1 MTHFES
7 TGTLY
12 SVKTIADAQIWATQL
27 LTKAGVERAAR
38 ESEILLADCMRADRI
53 YLMARPE
60 RVMDRES
67 WEQFQGWV
75 ERRAQREPL
84 AYITGKRWFYGLEL
98 TVAPGA
104 LIPRPETELL
114 VECFLN
120 WQSTKPFP
128 LVHNGN
134 LTEGVHQETP
144 CLLDA
149 GTGSGCIAIACL
161 LNAPR
166 WQGIGIDSSSDALEI
181 ARLNRERYGLSKRLE
196 LQCASWL
203 ETIEPHSIDALLSNP
218 PYVRYEEWETLEP
231 EVRDWEP
238 LDALVADRQDPLRAY
253 RELIEGAKHA
263 LKPEG
268 LIAFEVGVSTA
279 QEVAQIMAAR
289 GFTLQ
294 VEHDLQGLPRVIWS
308 IAI

>member
-1 MTHFES
+1 M
-7 TGTLY
+7 
-12 SVKTIADAQIWATQL
+12 KTIADAQIWATHI

-120 WQSTKPFP
+120 WQSTWESP
-128 LVHNGN
+128 G
-134 LTEGVHQETP
+134 TP

-166 WQGIGIDSSSDALEI
+166 WQGIGIDSSSEALNI
-181 ARLNRERYGLSKRLE
+181 AHLNRERYGLAPRLE
-196 LQCASWL
+196 LRRARWL
-203 ETIEPHSIDALLSNP
+203 ETVEPHSIDALLSNP

-238 LDALVADRQDPLRAY
+238 LDALVADRQDPLVAY
-253 RELIEGAKHA
+253 RELIAGAKHA

-268 LIAFEVGVSTA
+268 LLAFEVGVSTA
-279 QEVAQIMAAR
+279 QEVAQIMAAS
-289 GFTLQ
+289 GFTSQ
-294 VEHDLQGLPRVIWS
+294 VENDLQGLPRVVWS
-308 IAI
+308 IAP